1 MAAPWSEG
9 RFQKSVLQ
17 HIFMSCLLFTL
28 LYRSQVPIL
37 PPIQSPK
44 QSLVA
49 STQSRAVVP
58 YNRSNSSNTIE
69 QLESRLNALEQAH
82 KMLLEELVN
91 IQSHSQAW
99 ITHHEKAGQLR
110 EKEIVSVR
118 EALGLSSSTLNQV
131 LNQVR
136 ENERRLDVI
145 QTKMDQIVDSMH
157 YHDSHHSH
165 QKLTQQVQQLQEQCS
180 LLKQESHQHKESIST
195 DLAGLTT
202 SMTSQGRS
210 GAADIKDLQKS
221 MTTLEEEQKT
231 LVNLNTSITF
241 VTVSVM

>member
-17 HIFMSCLLFTL
+17 HMLMSCLLFTL

-49 STQSRAVVP
+49 PTQSRAVVP
-58 YNRSNSSNTIE
+58 YNPSRSSNTIE

-91 IQSHSQAW
+91 TQSHSQAW

-136 ENERRLDVI
+136 ENERRLDAI
-145 QTKMDQIVDSMH
+145 QTKMDQLADTTH
-157 YHDSHHSH
+157 YHDSHHSQ
-165 QKLTQQVQQLQEQCS
+165 QKLAQQVQQLQDTFHHLQEQCS

-195 DLAGLTT
+195 GLAGLTT
-202 SMTSQGRS
+202 SLTSQGRS
-210 GAADIKDLQKS
+210 GAAAIRDLQES
-221 MTTLEEEQKT
+221 MTILEEEQKA
-231 LVNLNTSITF
+231 LVN
-241 VTVSVM
+241 